1 MQSDDD
7 RNTPRLPNI
16 FLQEFLERLAR
27 RNEPPAASE
36 AAVAGPWHVEEVR
49 TTFYAV
55 YRVGESYAQGHRPAA
70 VCSDREP
77 ALLIAAL
84 LPGSGRELLFQLQ
97 KEAGPA
103 GYAVEAGGGEVIGH
117 LAVFDDRLVEALHVV
132 ECLLRSPE
140 ALANVLEVAGGV
152 VLERVGAVLGGRVDG

>member
-27 RNEPPAASE
+27 RNEPPSASE

-55 YRVGESYAQGHRPAA
+55 YRTGESYAQGHRPAA
-70 VCSDREP
+70 VFADRAP
-77 ALLIAAL
+77 ALLVAAL
-84 LPGSGRELLFQLQ
+84 LPVTGRDPLYRLQ

-103 GYAVEAGGGEVIGH
+103 GYAVEAAEGEILGH
-117 LAVFDDRLVEALHVV
+117 LEIFDDRLVEALHVV

-152 VLERVGAVLGGRVDG
+152 VLERAGAVLGRRVDD